1 MENLLKA
8 LTKIDVLSPPKQY
21 ITKLLE
27 AVCRQ
32 LGYSFGSVIELD
44 HDGWGWMFASY
55 NLPENYLETVNQTA
69 PILSSP
75 SGEAIKTGE
84 IVVSYDP
91 LSEKRLEPWYDII
104 EQNDIKIIVWVPLL
118 NKGRAFGTCVLYDN
132 GARQI
137 DELEWHTLQQIGV
150 TISIALASNQY
161 LNKLNGK
168 TRELEA
174 EVARRK
180 QAEETIHESERFLT
194 NIFTSI
200 QDGLCV
206 LDTRYNIIRLNHTA
220 EKLYAGNQTV
230 IGKKCYQVLRGR
242 DAICDGCP
250 AIRTLAGGESDHEVL
265 PNKNAAG
272 EIIGWSEIYSFPLIE
287 SLTGKIKGVTL
298 YIRDITEQRKMEQE
312 MSRFERLNL
321 IGEMAAGIGHEIR
334 NPMTTVRGFLQ
345 LLGGKK
351 ECSQFRNFFDLM
363 IEELDRANSIISE
376 FLSLAKN
383 RMTEFSLQNINA
395 IVNSLHP
402 LIDADAMN
410 MDKYVEVKLEDVPDL
425 WLDEKE
431 IRQLILNLVR
441 NGLEAMEGEEA
452 LTIRTYTAEN
462 EVVLAVTDRGR
473 GIEPEVLERMGT
485 PFFSTKDNGTGLGLA
500 VCYSIAARHNASIKI
515 QTGSEGT
522 TFTVHFRQCCLPE
535 QHPERQSIGDF
546 PV

>member
-8 LTKIDVLSPPKQY
+8 LTKIDVLSPPKGY
-21 ITKLLE
+21 ITELLG
-27 AVCRQ
+27 AVCQQ

-44 HDGWGWMFASY
+44 DNGWGWMFASY
-55 NLPENYLETVNQTA
+55 NLPENYMVTVNQAA
-69 PILSSP
+69 PVLSSP

-84 IVVSYDP
+84 IVVSYNP
-91 LSEKRLEPWYDII
+91 LGEKRLEPWRHII
-104 EQNDIKIIVWVPLL
+104 KENNIRTIVWVPLL
-118 NKGRAFGTCVLYDN
+118 NKGRSFGTCNLYDCRVREIN
-132 GARQI
+132 
-137 DELEWHTLQQIGV
+137 ELEWHILQQIGV
-150 TISIALASNQY
+150 TISIALASNHY
-161 LNKLNGK
+161 LNKLHDK

-174 EVARRK
+174 EVTRRK
-180 QAEETIHESERFLT
+180 QAEEAIREGERFLN

-206 LDTRYNIIRLNHTA
+206 LDDQFNVVRFNHAA
-220 EKLYAGNQTV
+220 ERLYAGDRTV
-230 IGKKCYQVLRGR
+230 LGKKCYRVLRGR
-242 DAICDGCP
+242 ESICQGCP
-250 AIRTLAGGESDHEVL
+250 ALRTLLSGESHHEVM
-265 PNKNAAG
+265 PNKNIDG
-272 EIIGWSEIYSFPLIE
+272 EISGWSEIYSFPLIE
-287 SLTGKIKGVTL
+287 SSTGQIKGVTL
-298 YIRDITEQRKMEQE
+298 YVRDITEKRNMEQE

-351 ECSQFRNFFDLM
+351 ECLKFRDYYDLM

-383 RMTEFSLQNINA
+383 RMTEFSLQNLNG

-410 MDKYVEVKLEDVPDL
+410 MDKYVELQLEDVPDL

-452 LTIRTYTAEN
+452 LTIRTFTAED
-462 EVVLAVTDRGR
+462 EVILAVTDRGR
-473 GIEPEVLERMGT
+473 GIEPGVLEKIGT

-515 QTGSEGT
+515 QTGSGGT
-522 TFTVHFRQCCLPE
+522 TFTVHFRQGE
-535 QHPERQSIGDF
+535 K
-546 PV
+546 

>member
-1 MENLLKA
+1 MENLFKA

-27 AVCRQ
+27 AVCQQ

-44 HDGWGWMFASY
+44 HNGRGWMFASY
-55 NLPENYLETVNQTA
+55 NLPENYVHTANQVA
-69 PILSSP
+69 PYMSSP
-75 SGEAIKTGE
+75 FGEAIKTGE
-84 IVVSYDP
+84 IVVSCDP
-91 LSEKRLEPWYDII
+91 LSEKRLEPWHEII
-104 EQNDIKIIVWVPLL
+104 GQNNIKTMVWVPLL
-118 NKGRAFGTCVLYDN
+118 NKGSAFGTCNLYDIRV
-132 GARQI
+132 RQI

-180 QAEETIHESERFLT
+180 QAEKTTHESERFLT

-206 LDTRYNIIRLNHTA
+206 LDTQYNIIRLNHTA
-220 EKLYAGNQTV
+220 EKLYAGNRTV

-265 PNKNAAG
+265 SNKNAAG
-272 EIIGWSEIYSFPLIE
+272 EITGWSEIYSFPLIE

-334 NPMTTVRGFLQ
+334 NPMATVRGFLQ

-351 ECSQFRNFFDLM
+351 ECSLFKDFFGLM
-363 IEELDRANSIISE
+363 IEELDRANAIISE

-431 IRQLILNLVR
+431 MRQLILNLVR

-452 LTIRTYTAEN
+452 LTIRTFAAEN
-462 EVVLAVTDRGR
+462 EVMLAVTDRGR
-473 GIEPEVLERMGT
+473 GIKPEVLERMGT

-522 TFTVHFRQCCLPE
+522 TFTVHFRQCCLPG
-535 QHPERQSIGDF
+535 QHPGRQPIGDF
-546 PV
+546 SV